1 MSAADGYRLERDSLG
16 EVRVPQEALY
26 GAQTARA
33 VENFPISGLRP
44 YRAFIWSMATVKRA
58 AAEVNAA
65 LGLLEAKAAEAI
77 AGAAEEVRAGQWDDH
92 FVVDPFQAGAGT
104 SHNMNTNEVIA
115 NRASQLMGGRLGEY
129 RVHPNDH
136 VNMAQSTND
145 TIPTA
150 IRLGC
155 LWRLDEL
162 LEVVGDLALALQR
175 KAEAFDPIVKSGRTH
190 LQDAVPIR
198 LGQEFGGYATAVARD
213 GDRIRRSAE
222 GLRRLGIG
230 GTAVGTGLNA
240 HPEYHARMVR
250 RLSELTGRELQTCD
264 NLFEAM
270 QSMADMADF
279 SASLRTLAITL
290 TRIANDFRLLAS
302 GPATGLDELRLPAMQ
317 PGSSIMPGKV
327 NPVQAEMLNMA
338 MFHVIGCDTTV
349 ALGAQAGQLELNVMM
364 PVIAHNLFEMMQV
377 AIGAVRS
384 FTQRAVLGL
393 QANPARATG
402 WLERNAIVATALTPL
417 IGYAAAADLVKRAMA
432 ESRSIRELAE
442 EQAAAGR
449 LTSIA
454 GSGRTVTV
462 EEVNRALGDLRAL
475 TDGGIHGVGGG

>member
-1 MSAADGYRLERDSLG
+1 
-16 EVRVPQEALY
+16 
-26 GAQTARA
+26 
-33 VENFPISGLRP
+33 
-44 YRAFIWSMATVKRA
+44 MATVKRA

-65 LGLLEAKAAEAI
+65 LGLLAPAAAEAI
-77 AGAAEEVRAGQWDDH
+77 ARAAEEVRSGQWDAH

-115 NRASQLMGGRLGEY
+115 NRATQLMGGGLGEY

-145 TIPTA
+145 TVPTA

-162 LEVVGDLALALQR
+162 LQVVGDLALALQR

-213 GDRIRRSAE
+213 GDRIRRSAD

-250 RLSELTGRELQTCD
+250 RLSELVGLELQTCD

-302 GPATGLDELRLPAMQ
+302 GPATGLDELRLPAVQ

-364 PVIAHNLFEMMQV
+364 PVIAHNLFEMMHV
-377 AIGAVRS
+377 TIGAVRS
-384 FTQRAVLGL
+384 FTLRAVLGL
-393 QANPARATG
+393 QANAGRATG

-417 IGYAAAADLVKRAMA
+417 IGYAAAADLVKQAL
-432 ESRSIRELAE
+432 EQNLSIRQLAE
-442 EQAAAGR
+442 EQAASGQ
-449 LTSIA
+449 LTSIDP
-454 GSGRTVTV
+454 SGRKVTV
-462 EEVNRALGDLRAL
+462 GEIQKALGDLRAL
-475 TDGGIHGVGGG
+475 TEGGIHGVGGG